1 MINTI
6 VLKVASPCNLN
17 CTYCYEYN
25 HGDNSWKKKPKRIA
39 LSTIDKL
46 SKDIQQYIELKKLKA
61 FNVVS
66 HGGEPLLLGPKYMDE
81 MYKIFSNNVDTN
93 IVKFSIQTNAT
104 LINENFIKIFLDNNI
119 HLGISLD
126 GDFDANKH
134 RIDHQG
140 RETWS
145 RTIKGI
151 NIVKEHANH
160 LLSGILSVID
170 FNSNPLKI
178 LETFTKLEVRMV
190 DFLLPFYTHDSLITN
205 QKKNLQ
211 VLSNKW
217 FNNLFKIWTENQKY
231 HSIKIRIFEDAI
243 QSIITKIPKTDWF
256 GQNSI
261 SYLVIEAD
269 GTYDI
274 LDHLK
279 VIGSESSSLRSLKY
293 KIFDKSIDD
302 AVTTAEEKSKEFNIF
317 KLPDHCNSCKW
328 SNSCGGGYI
337 PHRYSKKNYFNNSSF
352 YCDTLYNIFEN
363 SNKFLSKNV
372 ERK

>member
-1 MINTI
+1 MKKSSQTATSPGLYPCPDEQQLELII
-6 VLKVASPCNLN
+6 PEVLKLYDRDNFTLSNNLASGGLKWDIPNSMFFCDIKVGANAVCKGESVRSAFDKDNLSAELAS
-17 CTYCYEYN
+17 T
-25 HGDNSWKKKPKRIA
+25 PKSI
-39 LSTIDKL
+39 
-46 SKDIQQYIELKKLKA
+46 KA

-93 IVKFSIQTNAT
+93 VVKFSIQTNAT

-151 NIVKEHANH
+151 NIVKEHADH
-160 LLSGILSVID
+160 LFSGILSVID
-170 FNSNPLKI
+170 FNSNPTKI

-217 FNNLFKIWTENQKY
+217 FNDLFKIWTENQKY
-231 HSIKIRIFEDAI
+231 HPIKIRIFEDAI

-261 SYLVIEAD
+261 SYL
-269 GTYDI
+269 
-274 LDHLK
+274 
-279 VIGSESSSLRSLKY
+279 
-293 KIFDKSIDD
+293 
-302 AVTTAEEKSKEFNIF
+302 
-317 KLPDHCNSCKW
+317 
-328 SNSCGGGYI
+328 
-337 PHRYSKKNYFNNSSF
+337 
-352 YCDTLYNIFEN
+352 
-363 SNKFLSKNV
+363 
-372 ERK
+372 